1 MKLNREIVAALRREG
16 LEVLGL
22 HRKGRHPV
30 VDIKTADG
38 RVVHIAIPH
47 KVRGGAMMK
56 NFISQMR
63 RKTGCRDRG

>member
-1 MKLNREIVAALRREG
+1 MRLNREIVAALHREG
-16 LEVLGL
+16 FEVLGL

-38 RVVHIAIPH
+38 RVICVAIPR
-47 KVRGGAMMK
+47 KVRNGAMMK

-63 RKTGCRDRG
+63 RKTGCQSQG